1 MRHLKSGRKLNRNA
15 AHRRSLFRNMACALI
30 EHGQI
35 ITTEAKAKELRP
47 FVERLITLA
56 RPKEG
61 RDAVTTRRLIV
72 SRLGP
77 TAKTVLTTDKANEAI
92 QQEWLKSNVLRRLLE
107 RAAAYEA
114 AKRPGGY
121 TRVIKMSTYRIG
133 DGGSKAV
140 IAFVD
145 PTETKAAKEES
156 AAPTV
161 S

>member
-77 TAKTVLTTDKANEAI
+77 TAKTVLTTDKANESI

-121 TRVIKMSTYRIG
+121 TRVIKMSNYRIG
-133 DGGSKAV
+133 DGGAKAV

-145 PTETKAAKEES
+145 PAETKAVREES

>member
-77 TAKTVLTTDKANEAI
+77 TAKTVLTTDKANESI
-92 QQEWLKSNVLRRLLE
+92 PQEWLKSNVLRRLLE
-107 RAAAYEA
+107 RAAAYET

-121 TRVIKMSTYRIG
+121 TRVIKMSNYRIG
-133 DGGSKAV
+133 DGGAKAV

-145 PTETKAAKEES
+145 PTETKATKEES

>member
-35 ITTEAKAKELRP
+35 VTTEAKAKELRP
-47 FVERLITLA
+47 FVERLVTLA

-77 TAKTVLTTDKANEAI
+77 TAKTVLTTDKANENI

-107 RAAAYEA
+107 RAAAYDA

-121 TRVIKMSTYRIG
+121 TRVIKMSNYRIG
-133 DGGSKAV
+133 DGGAKAV

-145 PTETKAAKEES
+145 PSETKAPREE
-156 AAPTV
+156 APAPKV